1 MNNSNITTQP
11 ITPKSSTHIS
21 RLDGPAAIIQ
31 PPAPET
37 TAHISTIPNIFDSN
51 PISDIKHGIDDIG
64 NHIKDIGNYIEKSSK
79 EDTIGSW
86 NFVCEL

>member
-64 NHIKDIGNYIEKSSK
+64 NYIEKSSK